1 MNQER
6 NFPMVGGDE
15 ADYLR
20 KHCKTTGTKSII
32 ILVNI
37 H

>member
-1 MNQER
+1 MKQTDNKSVYE
-6 NFPMVGGDE
+6 G
-15 ADYLR
+15 
-20 KHCKTTGTKSII
+20 KHCKTTETKSII